1 MATLYEKAEE
11 PPVDAAWMLAPA
23 VWRCL
28 GFLCCQRT
36 SLETLGHA
44 LYWSDVVQR
53 CKAGL
58 EAAMG
63 ALREAVVAA
72 SVDAPAAGAA
82 AGGVPPQAGCRPARP
97 AQQPMARMQRWQRA
111 PLRRLRR

>member
-1 MATLYEKAEE
+1 MDAT
-11 PPVDAAWMLAPA
+11 WMLAPA

-53 CKAGL
+53 CKAGF